1 MRQSLSLCGSVRQR
15 RIRGLPHMLVGY
27 MRVSS
32 ADERQSVDLQ
42 RDALRTA
49 GVDERQLHV
58 DKASGARDDRPGL
71 QACLAYLKAGDV
83 LAVWKLD
90 RLGRSLSHPLAIRAD
105 LKARVVVPP
114 CSQVA
119 TKRAIPSRYRDRL
132 ARESCWPNGL
142 ASTSL
147 CSAAWQ
153 SLWVAM
159 LLAKSRLRS
168 SPVLGAT
175 PGAFPRR
182 LASLI
187 NLAGLCARSF
197 FPLKAILW
205 QVAIGKTCWRPLIGL
220 RCCRQPRPPIAQS
233 SEGCRK
239 PVTIQPSRCGS
250 RAVRNV

>member
-1 MRQSLSLCGSVRQR
+1 
-15 RIRGLPHMLVGY
+15 MLVGY

-42 RDALRTA
+42 RDATRRDALRRA
-49 GVDERQLHV
+49 GAEERQLFV

-71 QACLAYLKAGDV
+71 QAYLAYLKAGDV
-83 LAVWKLD
+83 LVVWKLD
-90 RLGRSLSHPLAIRAD
+90 RLGRSLPHRLAIVAD

-114 CSQVA
+114 PCSQVV

-197 FPLKAILW
+197 FRS
-205 QVAIGKTCWRPLIGL
+205 RPYSGRLPSARHVGD
-220 RCCRQPRPPIAQS
+220 RS
-233 SEGCRK
+233 SAYDA
-239 PVTIQPSRCGS
+239 
-250 RAVRNV
+250 AVS